1 MIVCVW
7 LFTLIY
13 DIPEKGKL
21 IAGEGSLIYLLG
33 PVKLILTV
41 NAEHV
46 GEFMNLLHRDQ
57 KCVFGGLLG
66 PHYVNITF
74 THNPSITATHRDHMY
89 IRL

>member
-46 GEFMNLLHRDQ
+46 GEFMNY
-57 KCVFGGLLG
+57 LG
-66 PHYVNITF
+66 SLYVNITF
-74 THNPSITATHRDHMY
+74 THNPSITATHRDHTY

>member
-1 MIVCVW
+1 
-7 LFTLIY
+7 
-13 DIPEKGKL
+13 
-21 IAGEGSLIYLLG
+21 
-33 PVKLILTV
+33 
-41 NAEHV
+41 
-46 GEFMNLLHRDQ
+46 MNLLHRDQ